1 MAERLMAAQ
10 RKLVEPT
17 EPTELVEPTEPTEL
31 VEPTE
36 RVEEYEASKP
46 DGTKVRVWHNIDT
59 GETRII
65 E

>member
-10 RKLVEPT
+10 RKPAERV
-17 EPTELVEPTEPTEL
+17 EPTEL

-36 RVEEYEASKP
+36 RVEEYDARKP

>member
-1 MAERLMAAQ
+1 MAAQ
-10 RKLVEPT
+10 RK
-17 EPTELVEPTEPTEL
+17 LVEPTEPTEL

>member
-1 MAERLMAAQ
+1 MAERLMSAQ
-10 RKLVEPT
+10 RK
-17 EPTELVEPTEPTEL
+17 
-31 VEPTE
+31 PTE